1 MYKMKRVKYV
11 FCPLTL
17 SEFWN

>member
-1 MYKMKRVKYV
+1 MKFDLKVKYV
-11 FCPLTL
+11 FDPLTL

>member
-1 MYKMKRVKYV
+1 MVKYV
-11 FCPLTL
+11 FDLLTL